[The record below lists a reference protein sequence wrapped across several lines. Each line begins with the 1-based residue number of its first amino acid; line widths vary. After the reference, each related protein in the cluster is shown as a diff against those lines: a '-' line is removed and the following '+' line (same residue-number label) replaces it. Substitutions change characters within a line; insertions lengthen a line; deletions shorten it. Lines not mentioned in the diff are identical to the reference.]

1 MRTACAESRVWQCS
15 APGQITGSSRRPQ
28 YFSQQQTTRTQRHW
42 EASIERSNLFRH
54 SYKTN
59 GTSRITTRVAN
70 TDIQTSIA
78 EETESDYYSILGVSP
93 SATRLEIKKAYRNAM
108 KDWHPDQSN
117 DSETHEFAIFL
128 NQIYE
133 TLMDDDSRAEYDVIS
148 GFSFTG
154 TNPFVDRS
162 YPLDFAFV
170 DEFSCI
176 GCRNCNNI
184 APKTYSMEEEHGRAR
199 VMKQG
204 VDTVDK
210 LQESID
216 SCPVSCIHWVS
227 APQLTML
234 EETMARMERINVW
247 ILMNGG
253 GKGANLN
260 VFGEASIAWEKRRA
274 ARLDREQQARWQ
286 WAPFGGA
293 AGANVQAARRAA
305 AAEAATGGGGAES
318 SDPEDYDG
326 SGQRTPRS
334 SRRVDAAEMASAARK
349 WRDYQRAKRQKRQK
363 LLAEVGPE

>member
-1 MRTACAESRVWQCS
+1 MIKSVSTINCKGVTLQRSSQ
-15 APGQITGSSRRPQ
+15 GQIAACTQQNKSFTRRSLGTPFRRAFSSPNRLTTK
-28 YFSQQQTTRTQRHW
+28 FSN
-42 EASIERSNLFRH
+42 AD
-54 SYKTN
+54 
-59 GTSRITTRVAN
+59 V
-70 TDIQTSIA
+70 QTSMA
-78 EETESDYYSILGVSP
+78 EETESDYYSILGIAP

-117 DSETHEFAIFL
+117 DEETHEFAIFL

-133 TLMDDDSRAEYDVIS
+133 TLMDEDSRAEYDVIS

-154 TNPFVDRS
+154 TNPFVDRN
-162 YPLDFAFV
+162 YPLEFAFV

-184 APKTYSMEEEHGRAR
+184 APKTFSMEEEHGRAR

-274 ARLDREQQARWQ
+274 QRLDREQQARWQ

-293 AGANVQAARRAA
+293 AGANVQAAKRAA
-305 AAEAATGGGGAES
+305 AAEAYAAES
-318 SDPEDYDG
+318 SGDPEDYNDG
-326 SGQRTPRS
+326 GQRAPRS

-349 WRDYQRAKRQKRQK
+349 WRDYQRTKRQKKQK
-363 LLAEVGPE
+363 LLAEIGQQN

>member
-1 MRTACAESRVWQCS
+1 MITTMTTPYSQVRVWQRS
-15 APGQITGSSRRPQ
+15 SQGQKPKWFSKMSTRGHPGTPFRRAFSSKGVA
-28 YFSQQQTTRTQRHW
+28 T
-42 EASIERSNLFRH
+42 
-54 SYKTN
+54 K
-59 GTSRITTRVAN
+59 VAN
-70 TDIQTSIA
+70 ADIQTTMA
-78 EETESDYYSILGVSP
+78 EETESDYYSILGIAP

-117 DSETHEFAIFL
+117 DEDTHDFAIFL
-128 NQIYE
+128 NHIYE

-154 TNPFVDRS
+154 TNPFADRS
-162 YPLDFAFV
+162 YPLEFAFV

-176 GCRNCNNI
+176 GCRLCNNI
-184 APKTYSMEEEHGRAR
+184 APKTYTMEEEHGRAR
-199 VMKQG
+199 VKKQG
-204 VDTVDK
+204 VDTVDT

-234 EETMARMERINVW
+234 EETMARMERVNVW

-274 ARLDREQQARWQ
+274 ARLDKEQQARWN
-286 WAPFGGA
+286 WAPFRGA
-293 AGANVQAARRAA
+293 AGASAQAARRAA
-305 AAEAATGGGGAES
+305 AAEAAAGYGGGVS
-318 SDPEDYDG
+318 SNSEDQDDDSTA
-326 SGQRTPRS
+326 SGQRPPRS

-349 WRDYQRAKRQKRQK
+349 WRDYQRAKRKRKQK
-363 LLAEVGPE
+363 LLAEVGQEN

>member
-1 MRTACAESRVWQCS
+1 MIKSIRVSHSEARVWQRS
-15 APGQITGSSRRPQ
+15 SPGQNTAFSPVTCFSKMPRRGHSGTP
-28 YFSQQQTTRTQRHW
+28 
-42 EASIERSNLFRH
+42 FRH
-54 SYKTN
+54 AFSSS
-59 GTSRITTRVAN
+59 GVSTRVAN
-70 TDIQTSIA
+70 TDMQTSMA
-78 EETESDYYSILGVSP
+78 EETESDYYSILGIAP

-117 DSETHEFAIFL
+117 DEENHEFAIFL

-154 TNPFVDRS
+154 VNPFADRS
-162 YPLDFAFV
+162 YPLEFAFV

-176 GCRNCNNI
+176 GCRNCHNI
-184 APKTYSMEEEHGRAR
+184 APKTYAMEEEFGRAR

-216 SCPVSCIHWVS
+216 SCPVTCIHWVS

-234 EETMARMERINVW
+234 EETMARMERVNVW

-274 ARLDREQQARWQ
+274 ARLDKEQQARWN
-286 WAPFGGA
+286 WAPYGGA
-293 AGANVQAARRAA
+293 AGANAQAARRAA
-305 AAEAATGGGGAES
+305 AAEAAGYGGGGASTSE
-318 SDPEDYDG
+318 DQDDYDSTA
-326 SGQRTPRS
+326 SGQRPPRS
-334 SRRVDAAEMASAARK
+334 SRRVDASEMASAARK
-349 WRDYQRAKRQKRQK
+349 WRDYQRTKRQRKQK
-363 LLAEVGPE
+363 LLAEVGQEN